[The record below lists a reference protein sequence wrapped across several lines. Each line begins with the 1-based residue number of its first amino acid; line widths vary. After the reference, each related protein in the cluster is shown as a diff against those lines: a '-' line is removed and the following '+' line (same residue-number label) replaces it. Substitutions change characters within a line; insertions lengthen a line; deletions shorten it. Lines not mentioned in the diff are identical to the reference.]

1 MIILGPLFNVI
12 YDLLS
17 LYKFCLVIY
26 AVLGL
31 LESFNIINKYNTAVY
46 TVHNF
51 LQSITEPALGPIR
64 RVIPPISGWDLSP
77 LALIFIIY
85 FFQGVVLE
93 IIKRLP
99 S

>member
-1 MIILGPLFNVI
+1 MIILGSLLSVV
-12 YDLLS
+12 YDLLG
-17 LYKFCLVIY
+17 LYKIGLVIY
-26 AVLGL
+26 IVLGL
-31 LESFNIINKYNTAVY
+31 LESFDIINKYNSTVY
-46 TVHNF
+46 TIHNF
-51 LQSITEPALGPIR
+51 LQGITEPVLGPIR

-93 IIKRLP
+93 IMKRFP

>member
-1 MIILGPLFNVI
+1 MIILGPLLSVI
-12 YDLLS
+12 YDLLG
-17 LYKFCLVIY
+17 LYKFLLVVYVI
-26 AVLGL
+26 LGL
-31 LESFNIINKYNTAVY
+31 LESFNIVNKYNTAVY

-64 RVIPPISGWDLSP
+64 RVIQPISGWDLSP

-93 IIKRLP
+93 IIKRFP

>member
-1 MIILGPLFNVI
+1 MIILGPLFNVV
-12 YDLLS
+12 YDLLG

-26 AVLGL
+26 VVLGL

-64 RVIPPISGWDLSP
+64 RVIPPISGWDLSSM
-77 LALIFIIY
+77 ALIFIIY

-93 IIKRLP
+93 IIKKLP

>member
-1 MIILGPLFNVI
+1 MIILGPLLNVI
-12 YDLLS
+12 YDLLG
-17 LYKFCLVIY
+17 LYKFLLVIY
-26 AVLGL
+26 VVLNL
-31 LESFNIINKYNTAVY
+31 LESFNVVNKYNTAVY

-51 LQSITEPALGPIR
+51 LQSITEPVLGPIR

-77 LALIFIIY
+77 MALIFVVY

-93 IIKRLP
+93 IIKRFP